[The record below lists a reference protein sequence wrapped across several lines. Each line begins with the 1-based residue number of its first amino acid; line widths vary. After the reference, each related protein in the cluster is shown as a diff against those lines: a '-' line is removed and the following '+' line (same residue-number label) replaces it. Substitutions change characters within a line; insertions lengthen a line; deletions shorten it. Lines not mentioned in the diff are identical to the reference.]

1 MAIQD
6 IVSHFNTTPFLFA
19 GSGITRRYYGLPNW
33 EGLLAF
39 FAHKVRQDE
48 FSYQYYESLAN
59 SVEVANKLPAI
70 ASFIEKDYNE
80 KWFLDV
86 DGVRSNNS
94 AVMEAV
100 KNHVSP
106 FKAEIAEYI
115 RLSSVENPDYL
126 QELAS
131 LKKISVKNLSGIIT
145 TNYDCLFED
154 LFDGYKVFVG
164 QDELVFSQLQGIA
177 EIYKIH
183 GSITDPASIIINQ
196 DDYAGFRNKSK
207 YLAAKLMTIFMEY
220 PIVFIGYSISDPDI
234 QLILSDIV
242 ECMPDDKI
250 ELLKE
255 RFVFVEYNKKLEKPV
270 ISSYSMNIQG
280 RIVEMTKIELSDF
293 NLLYESIMSK
303 KAAFPVKLLRR
314 YKDELYSF
322 ALTREPGPLMQVTTL
337 DDKRIDENTLALT
350 IGLANTGLYGLKH
363 AVDANRWYRNLILHD
378 LQYPI
383 DDMLQAAYPE
393 LLKMYSGTLPVWYY
407 LANSSSGSDLA
418 FSNAP
423 KSYECIVNDT
433 AIKRNKTAA
442 AGRNVAQI
450 WEEEKNNRSRALRIM
465 GSLPEDK
472 VNVYDLKKILQEI
485 FTENPNILEELSQGE
500 RSNLR
505 RLIRIYDYLAY
516 SKTKTS

>member
-1 MAIQD
+1 MTIQD
-6 IVSHFNTTPFLFA
+6 IISRFNTTPFLFA

-33 EGLLAF
+33 EGLLTF

-59 SVEVANKLPAI
+59 SIELPNRLPAI
-70 ASFIEKDYNE
+70 ASFIEKDFNK

-86 DGVRSNNS
+86 DGVRSNIP

-100 KNHVSP
+100 KSHVSP

-115 RLSSVENPDYL
+115 RLSSVENPDYM

-145 TNYDCLFED
+145 TNYDCLFEE

-183 GSITDPASIIINQ
+183 GSITDPASIVINQ
-196 DDYAGFRNKSK
+196 DDYASFRNKSK

-220 PIVFIGYSISDPDI
+220 PIIFIGYSISDPDI

-255 RFVFVEYNKKLEKPV
+255 RFVFVEYNKKLEKPI

-280 RIVEMTKIELSDF
+280 KIVEMTKIELSDF
-293 NLLYESIMSK
+293 NLLYESVMNK

-363 AVDANRWYRNLILHD
+363 AVDANRWYRNVILHD
-378 LQYPI
+378 LQYPV
-383 DDMLQAAYPE
+383 DELLQGTYPE
-393 LLKMYSGTLPVWYY
+393 LLRMNSGILPVWYY
-407 LANSSSGSDLA
+407 LANSSSGSELA
-418 FSNAP
+418 LSKAP
-423 KSYECIVNDT
+423 MSYECIVNDK
-433 AIKRNKTAA
+433 ALKRTHGAA
-442 AGRNVAQI
+442 AGRTIAQI
-450 WEEEKNNRSRALRIM
+450 WAEEKGNRSRALRIM

-472 VNVYDLKKILQEI
+472 VNVADLETILREI
-485 FTENPNILEELSQGE
+485 FSENHNILEELPDGD

-516 SKTKTS
+516 AKTKTS